1 MEPVLIVYHAME
13 LYGSNKLH
21 VKQEFQLQQIQT
33 PMFTLNTQ
41 LPNFNFVLPQL
52 NRLLNKL

>member
-1 MEPVLIVYHAME
+1 MEPVLIVHHAKE

-21 VKQEFQLQQIQT
+21 VKQEFQLLQIQT
-33 PMFTLNTQ
+33 LMFTLNTQ
-41 LPNFNFVLPQL
+41 LPNFVLPQL